1 MSEPKSQSTQDR
13 RESDRQRS
21 HQKVTVRI
29 AATEIEGNAENISK
43 SGVLLHTEGTLEV
56 VVAIEEDGATREV
69 PGRLVRSER
78 IHGTRQGWA
87 LEFAQ

>member
-13 RESDRQRS
+13 RDADRKRS
-21 HQKVTVRI
+21 HEKVTIRI

-43 SGVLLHTEGTLEV
+43 SGVLFHTEGTLDV
-56 VVAIEEDGATREV
+56 IVQIDDGGDIREV

-87 LEFAQ
+87 IEFGE